1 MFEIITVVLVA
12 VSTIGLIVN
21 WIVKKENAELKSDFD
36 TKNAEL
42 KSDFDKKFGFI
53 QSDFDKKF
61 GFIQSDFDKKFGFM
75 QSDFDKKIGF
85 MQADFDKK
93 NGFMQSALNNIVTAL
108 ENSGI
113 KVKRPYFK
121 SESPKKITERGYE
134 LLNKLNVESYL
145 DAHCDLLTDKEL
157 KNKTDVD
164 IFIKSYDW
172 VKEKGQKK
180 AFELRFNSD
189 MNQEQNNELL
199 ALFILDKIKK
209 QAP

>member
-42 KSDFDKKFGFI
+42 K
-53 QSDFDKKF
+53 
-61 GFIQSDFDKKFGFM
+61 
-75 QSDFDKKIGF
+75 SDFDKKIGF